1 MCVCVCVC
9 ACMCACFV
17 KGEGLCVCVLCVC
30 VGGGGGIVC
39 VFVVVVVSVVVKGP
53 AFPAC
58 AVVGH
63 SRNPH
68 NYYYQPL
75 GFLESNDRQGS
86 SMCTTILMRE
96 VHTKARQAVMRQ
108 DNT

>member
-1 MCVCVCVC
+1 MCVC
-9 ACMCACFV
+9 
-17 KGEGLCVCVLCVC
+17 
-30 VGGGGGIVC
+30 VC
-39 VFVVVVVSVVVKGP
+39 VFVVVVVSVVVKRP

-75 GFLESNDRQGS
+75 GFLESNDRQG
-86 SMCTTILMRE
+86 IFN
-96 VHTKARQAVMRQ
+96 VHNDPNACCAHKGKTGSDETRQHI
-108 DNT
+108 D